1 MRSYRSDGGAVR
13 TSETSVY
20 FCETILRYIPEY
32 CHIRTRCRDNMKSHE
47 MGLFVDFKMLLAV
60 SEDFLNR
67 SRLFCYETRVL
78 NPFLNS
84 LQWNRILLK

>member
-20 FCETILRYIPEY
+20 FCETILGYIPEY
-32 CHIRTRCRDNMKSHE
+32 CHIRTRRENMKSHE

-67 SRLFCYETRVL
+67 SRLFCYEARSFK
-78 NPFLNS
+78 PILNS